1 MKILITGGCGFV
13 GSNLA
18 VYLKNKLKKKCLI
31 YSLDNVKKDSSKLNE
46 KRLKKIKIKNF
57 RIDISNYK
65 KVINLPKFNLII
77 DCCAEPA
84 VETSRNESKRVID
97 TNLIGTIN
105 TLEKVKKDQS
115 ALIFI
120 STSRVYPVNDSFKRY
135 KTKKTFDES
144 DNVMGIN
151 TLYGCTKLA
160 SEMLIKE
167 YNYAFKTKYSIIRS
181 GLING
186 PWQFGKVEQ
195 GIASLWLKSHYLKN
209 KIDYIGFGG
218 KGRQIRDI
226 LSIDDFC
233 DLIFKQIKKFNTIKN
248 QTFRIGGGVK
258 NSIDLKSLTKICQ
271 SITGERIKIGSVKKT
286 SIYDIP
292 YFVAS
297 NKKAKKM
304 LNWIPRNSIKD
315 TLKKTFLWMQQN
327 KKMLENKS

>member
-18 VYLKNKLKKKCLI
+18 TYLKENLKEKSQI
-31 YSLDNVKKDSSKLNE
+31 YSLDNIKKNSSKLNE

-57 RIDISNYK
+57 RIDISNFYK
-65 KVINLPKFNLII
+65 IINLPRFDLII

-84 VETSRNESKRVID
+84 VEASRKDCKRVID

-105 TLEKVKKDQS
+105 ILEKVKKDKS

-120 STSRVYPVNDSFKRY
+120 STSRVYPVKDSFKKY
-135 KTKKTFDES
+135 KTKKTFNEN

-160 SEMLIKE
+160 SEMLIRE
-167 YNYAFKTKYSIIRS
+167 YNYAFKIKYSIIRS

-186 PWQFGKVEQ
+186 PWQFGRVEQ
-195 GIASLWLKSHYLKN
+195 GIASLWLKSHFFKT
-209 KIDYIGFGG
+209 KINYVGFGG
-218 KGRQIRDI
+218 EGSQVRDI

-233 DLIFKQIKKFNTIKN
+233 DLVFRQIKNFNTIKN
-248 QTFRIGGGVK
+248 QTFCIGGGVK
-258 NSIDLKSLTKICQ
+258 NTIDLKGLTKMCQ
-271 SITGERIKIGSVKKT
+271 SITGEKIKIGSVKKT

-292 YFVAS
+292 YFVAD
-297 NKKAKKM
+297 NRKAKKL
-304 LNWIPRNSIKD
+304 LNWIPKNSIKN
-315 TLKKTFLWMQQN
+315 TLKNTFWWMQQN
-327 KKMLENKS
+327 KKILENKS